1 MDKSSIVLDIKQTN
15 ATTKQSP
22 SCRLKVNCEIS
33 SSLTSV
39 LIVLNDRNSLWRRII
54 RYVFIAS
61 LESARTWQQ
70 CDTFI
75 RKPVVEVE
83 IRDGGG
89 LSPSSLHLRHSCH
102 SLWRN
107 NNIYLYREE
116 GKELFNFN
124 RCCKVPI
131 KYCINIVIRFFVTS
145 ELLRIRLLKTEVDDS
160 YVKVWYK
167 VLPLFSWKRLD
178 LHLAWMTTKN
188 GGPVSRFFKVFLSHL
203 KQRFVCNPAHWSKW
217 FQPF

>member
-1 MDKSSIVLDIKQTN
+1 MEKDHSLRFYCFLRIGTYV
-15 ATTKQSP
+15 TTVWHVHKKACCWSRDTRRGRIRP
-22 SCRLKVNCEIS
+22 LLS
-33 SSLTSV
+33 SSAPFLSF
-39 LIVLNDRNSLWRRII
+39 SL
-54 RYVFIAS
+54 
-61 LESARTWQQ
+61 
-70 CDTFI
+70 
-75 RKPVVEVE
+75 K
-83 IRDGGG
+83 
-89 LSPSSLHLRHSCH
+89 
-102 SLWRN
+102 N

-124 RCCKVPI
+124 RCCKAPI

>member
-89 LSPSSLHLRHSCH
+89 LGPSSLHLRHSCH
-102 SLWRN
+102 SLWRIITFIYTAKKEKSYLISIDAAKFRY
-107 NNIYLYREE
+107 NIALISSSVS
-116 GKELFNFN
+116 LWPQNFWEYGFKN
-124 RCCKVPI
+124 WSRWQLRKNLI
-131 KYCINIVIRFFVTS
+131 ESTAAFF
-145 ELLRIRLLKTEVDDS
+145 LKTAWPSLGLDD
-160 YVKVWYK
+160 Y
-167 VLPLFSWKRLD
+167 
-178 LHLAWMTTKN
+178 
-188 GGPVSRFFKVFLSHL
+188 
-203 KQRFVCNPAHWSKW
+203 
-217 FQPF
+217 